1 MLVPVASEEAR
12 GERGAPAARGCGAGV
27 RALTL
32 QQLGDVLVRVRVRVR
47 VSWLGSGCCITRD
60 NPTPTPNPNPN
71 PNPISREDVCEQLKG
86 LQTSN
91 EPFADSLAFQVTE
104 R

>member
-1 MLVPVASEEAR
+1 MCEQLKGKRV
-12 GERGAPAARGCGAGV
+12 GKQ
-27 RALTL
+27 LTL
-32 QQLGDVLVRVRVRVR
+32 RLTLT
-47 VSWLGSGCCITRD
+47 LTLTLYL
-60 NPTPTPNPNPN
+60 P
-71 PNPISREDVCEQLKG
+71 EDVCEQLKG

>member
-1 MLVPVASEEAR
+1 
-12 GERGAPAARGCGAGV
+12 
-27 RALTL
+27 
-32 QQLGDVLVRVRVRVR
+32 
-47 VSWLGSGCCITRD
+47 
-60 NPTPTPNPNPN
+60 
-71 PNPISREDVCEQLKG
+71 VCEQLKG